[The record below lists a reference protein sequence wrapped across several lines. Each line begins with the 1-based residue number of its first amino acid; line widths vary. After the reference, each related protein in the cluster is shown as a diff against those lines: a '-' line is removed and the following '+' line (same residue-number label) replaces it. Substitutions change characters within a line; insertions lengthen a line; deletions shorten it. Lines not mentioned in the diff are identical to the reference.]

1 MFVSVQKGVHMC
13 GCVGVWK
20 CERGRKRGHRI
31 TVKRKWEAFAGCA
44 EIGDLGL
51 ELGNG
56 AEDSAQVTRRAH
68 LHPARKLS
76 AKGSDALPG
85 KRQAMSAG

>member
-1 MFVSVQKGVHMC
+1 VFVSVQKGVHMC